1 MTRVPGGG
9 RTLNLVDDFRSHSS
23 IFNIKTHATAHRH
36 GNIKEAHTACTM
48 PVRVSVSQHAAFLTP
63 THEQMRP
70 LPPVHVLCERIV
82 DHCSHADTRELH
94 KYTLH
99 CNVFSSVCGGCGA
112 DTKFIAALQFLDK
125 ISNTPCTVSS
135 SQMCVCVCGGAP
147 LSALCAPNV
156 CARTSS
162 SRARWVCRH

>member
-82 DHCSHADTRELH
+82 DHCSHAIPAN
-94 KYTLH
+94 YINIH
-99 CNVFSSVCGGCGA
+99 CIVMYLVRC
-112 DTKFIAALQFLDK
+112 AAAAGRIRNLLQH
-125 ISNTPCTVSS
+125 SS
-135 SQMCVCVCGGAP
+135 SLTKSRTHRAQFPLPRCVCVCGGAP

-156 CARTSS
+156 CARASS